1 MLDIFAPLAWL
12 CPDLKVT
19 TVGHLSRIIGAMWA
33 MTGRVTM
40 VGRARWAGD
49 GCTDRPVPRFLSTV
63 MAWPV
68 FLGVFFRPP
77 GLDPTETDG
86 LSWGCVCGDH
96 VRQEDV
102 WGGTRVRVIV
112 RQPCARVFRRCRL
125 IDPPPRATLVAKT
138 R

>member
-102 WGGTRVRVIV
+102 WGERV
-112 RQPCARVFRRCRL
+112 CASLYGNPVPGCSVVAALLIRL
-125 IDPPPRATLVAKT
+125 HARPS
-138 R
+138 